1 MDYQS
6 LRNEAEQIRRE
17 FVAGHISFE
26 EARKLLKPFKAA
38 FDVMATEKAAKYH
51 VKPQKLN
58 ISMYLKMTGLP
69 RENLMSQHVPG
80 VINISYD
87 MKMKEQA
94 VKEYLKDHPDVKGI
108 ILFYPDEW
116 PTLEIEA
123 EKVPFSEVIMYRT
136 FYPLLEK
143 IDNSYLLVFDECMRL
158 KKRNDLSY
166 NCIHHYCNQTQHK
179 LVFEYLPFIDEPDD
193 YMILMDFIDAARYKG
208 KHFTE
213 ELFDEVPVSVVE
225 KTFSLTSVMSDP
237 PGDVVKYAEKK
248 KELFE
253 NLGNKSP
260 DTVPNALQL
269 FAGQYKAI
277 MPNEKYIA
285 RNKRYKA
292 GNVSVM
298 KDDILGD
305 GWTFVDLPLR
315 QKIFN
320 DILVRSGMHDIKF
333 LHSGLPIDDY
343 FFSRYS
349 KWIEEVQ
356 KFNAQ
361 ASIYERK
368 RICGGAGTHS

>member
-1 MDYQS
+1 MDYQT
-6 LRNEAEQIRRE
+6 LRDEAEQIRRE

-26 EARKLLKPFKAA
+26 EAKKLLKPFKAA
-38 FDVMATEKAAKYH
+38 FDVMAAEKAAKYH

-69 RENLMSQHVPG
+69 RENLTVQHVPG
-80 VINISYD
+80 VINIGYD

-94 VKEYLKDHPDVKGI
+94 VKEYLKNHLDVKNVI
-108 ILFYPDEW
+108 VFYPDGW
-116 PTLEIEA
+116 PTLELDA
-123 EKVPFSEVIMYRT
+123 EKIPFSEVIMYRT
-136 FYPLLEK
+136 FYPLIEK
-143 IDNSYLLVFDECMRL
+143 LKTANSYLLVFDECMRL

-166 NCIHHYCNQTQHK
+166 NCIHHYCNQVDHK

-193 YMILMDFIDAARYKG
+193 YMILMDFIDAARYRG

-213 ELFDEVPVSVVE
+213 DLFDEVPVSVVE
-225 KTFSLTSVMSDP
+225 KTFSLVSVMSDP
-237 PGDVVKYAEKK
+237 PGDAAKYEEKK
-248 KELFE
+248 KELFN
-253 NLGNKSP
+253 NLGNKNP

-269 FAGQYKAI
+269 FAGQYKVI
-277 MPNEKYIA
+277 MPNGKYIA

-292 GNVSVM
+292 SNVSVM
-298 KDDILGD
+298 KDDIQGD

-320 DILVRSGMHDIKF
+320 DILVRSGMHDMKF

-343 FFSRYS
+343 FFNRYS
-349 KWIEEVQ
+349 EWIKEVQ

-361 ASIYERK
+361 ASVHERK
-368 RICGGAGTHS
+368 RIGSG